1 MATAFWGLEQLFPR
15 RKRRLGPPILFWQ
28 LGQTRRLFASRY
40 RDFPLFARAST
51 SGLLSS
57 RLPVFPVP
65 SSQPP
70 APIPLK
76 KIQLEILGLSSSQSQ
91 SGSFALILG
100 EKGGNRRLPII
111 IGMFEAQSIAIQI
124 EKISPNRPLTHDLFK
139 SFAEHV
145 HVVILEVV
153 ISDLKEGVFYS
164 RIVCSDGATTFEIDS
179 RPSDAIAIG
188 LRFGVPIFTVESV
201 LSEAGIILS
210 DLDDAEG
217 ESEDDEDDEDD
228 DVEGDAPRPTRAQ
241 PEPRDPSGQVSLDE
255 LTKMLAQALEKE
267 DYEKAA
273 KIRDELNK
281 RNG

>member
-1 MATAFWGLEQLFPR
+1 M
-15 RKRRLGPPILFWQ
+15 
-28 LGQTRRLFASRY
+28 
-40 RDFPLFARAST
+40 
-51 SGLLSS
+51 
-57 RLPVFPVP
+57 
-65 SSQPP
+65 
-70 APIPLK
+70 K

-100 EKGGNRRLPII
+100 EKTGNRRLPII

-145 HVVILEVV
+145 HVTILEVL

-164 RIVCSDGATTFEIDS
+164 KIVCSDGATTFELDA

-210 DLDDAEG
+210 DLDENVDDT
-217 ESEDDEDDEDD
+217 DDEDDQDQDEEDSD
-228 DVEGDAPRPTRAQ
+228 KPVPSRA
-241 PEPRDPSGQVSLDE
+241 EPREPSGQASLDE

>member
-1 MATAFWGLEQLFPR
+1 M
-15 RKRRLGPPILFWQ
+15 
-28 LGQTRRLFASRY
+28 
-40 RDFPLFARAST
+40 
-51 SGLLSS
+51 
-57 RLPVFPVP
+57 
-65 SSQPP
+65 
-70 APIPLK
+70 K
-76 KIQLEILGLSSSQSQ
+76 KIPLEILGLSSSQSQ

-100 EKGGNRRLPII
+100 EKHGNRRLPII

-145 HVVILEVV
+145 HVAIIEVV

-164 RIVCSDGATTFEIDS
+164 RIVCSDGATTFEIDA

-210 DLDDAEG
+210 DLDEAAE
-217 ESEDDEDDEDD
+217 EDEDDRDEDDEDDEDNPTP
-228 DVEGDAPRPTRAQ
+228 APRPAET
-241 PEPRDPSGQVSLDE
+241 RDPSGQVSLDE